1 MSELKLGKHRLRT
14 PAVCGA
20 VIGKNLSE
28 MRAGVARAIK
38 QGADLVELRVDGLRN
53 QAGWEKL
60 LRKDLPIILTNR
72 PKREGGGF
80 KGGDDE
86 RVNLLLGGIERG
98 VPCIDIELSTPK
110 KLRDQVVSE
119 AKRAR
124 VTVLMSYH
132 NFSTTPSTNV
142 LMGLTRDLASAGCD
156 IAKII
161 PFAKNPGDALR
172 TLDFA
177 VQVLGEV
184 EVPVVTFA
192 MGDAGVITRLIT
204 PVFGSPLVY
213 AAARK
218 RTAPAQL
225 DIATTKQLLRE
236 LIPMEAK
243 G

>member
-1 MSELKLGKHRLRT
+1 MGRLKLGKHRLRT

-28 MRAGVARAIK
+28 MRAGVAKAIK

-53 QAGWEKL
+53 QTGWEKL
-60 LRKDLPIILTNR
+60 LRKDLPIIMTNR

-80 KGGDDE
+80 KGSEDE
-86 RVNLLLGGIERG
+86 RISLLLDGVERR
-98 VPCIDIELSTPK
+98 VPCIDIEFSTPE

-119 AKRAR
+119 ARRAG
-124 VTVLMSYH
+124 VTVLMSHH
-132 NFSTTPSTNV
+132 NFSTTPSTKV
-142 LMGLTRDLASAGCD
+142 LMGLAKELVSAGCD

-161 PFAKNPGDALR
+161 PFAKNSGDALR

-184 EVPVVTFA
+184 KVPVVTFA
-192 MGDAGVITRLIT
+192 MGDAGVLTRFIT
-204 PVFGSPLVY
+204 PIFGSPLVY
-213 AAARK
+213 AATGK
-218 RTAPAQL
+218 RTAPAQP
-225 DIATTKQLLRE
+225 DIETTKRMLRE
-236 LIPMEAK
+236 LVPKEVK

>member
-1 MSELKLGKHRLRT
+1 MGALKLGKHRLRT

-20 VIGKNLSE
+20 VIGKNLAE

-38 QGADLVELRVDGLRN
+38 QGADLVELRVDGLRD
-53 QAGWEKL
+53 QSGWEKL
-60 LRKDLPIILTNR
+60 LREDVPTILTNR

-80 KGGDDE
+80 KGEEGK

-98 VPCIDIELSTPK
+98 VPCIDIELSTQK

-119 AKRAR
+119 ARRAG

-132 NFSTTPSTNV
+132 NFSTTPPTEV
-142 LMGLTRDLASAGCD
+142 LMRLTKDLVSAGCD
-156 IAKII
+156 IAKLV
-161 PFAKNPGDALR
+161 PFARNPGDALR

-192 MGDAGVITRLIT
+192 MGDAGVITRIIT
-204 PVFGSPLVY
+204 PILGSPLVY
-213 AAARK
+213 ATAGE

-225 DIATTKQLLRE
+225 DIATTKRLLRE
-236 LIPMEAK
+236 LTQ
-243 G
+243 GR